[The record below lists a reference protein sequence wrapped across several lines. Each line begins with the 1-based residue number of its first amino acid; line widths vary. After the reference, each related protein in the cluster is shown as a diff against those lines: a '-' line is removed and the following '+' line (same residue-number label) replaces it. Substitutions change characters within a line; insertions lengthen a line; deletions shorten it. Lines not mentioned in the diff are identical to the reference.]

1 MMKVNYNSLEKK
13 INFKFKNINLLIQ
26 SLTHKSFDSNKN
38 NEKIEFL
45 GDRVLGLVIAKK
57 LLEIY
62 PDQKEGVLDKKFASL
77 VNKKTCLEIA
87 KKLN

>member
-1 MMKVNYNSLEKK
+1 MEINYQNLEKK
-13 INFKFKNINLLIQ
+13 INIKFKNIELLIQ
-26 SLTHKSFDSNKN
+26 SLTHKSFDTNKN

-62 PDQKEGVLDKKFASL
+62 PKEKKVFL
-77 VNKKTCLEIA
+77 IKNLPH
-87 KKLN
+87 